1 MENLSIDD
9 FIRIEEYLSK
19 KLDESCALF
28 KILIVNK
35 TSSGQQLSRD
45 EFERIKRDARQQ
57 VKNLFREVSFESKL
71 AMFIERIV
79 KFDLL
84 EILASDKNSMKS
96 VSVKY

>member
-1 MENLSIDD
+1 MDH

-35 TSSGQQLSRD
+35 TSNGQQLSRD

-57 VKNLFREVSFESKL
+57 VKNLFREDCLVLEVCFPNFQPMIRKL
-71 AMFIERIV
+71 VDKAMKKMNIV
-79 KFDLL
+79 HDL
-84 EILASDKNSMKS
+84 E
-96 VSVKY
+96 